1 MRPYAKTVM
10 SVPSRFTSAGP
21 SGSTKSGSSGTS
33 PFTARYV
40 ALCSRKMTGSGSRS
54 APRSIPVIERAVHA
68 ATPGH
73 ADDEGHAV
81 SAVAAVADT
90 RGLVDDLLEGGCA
103 EIRELHLGDRQ
114 EPAER
119 CTDGDADDRRL
130 RDRCVDDPVAPEL
143 LDEPIGHAEH
153 TAAD

>member
-1 MRPYAKTVM
+1 EHSGY
-10 SVPSRFTSAGP
+10 SARRAWHDDLE
-21 SGSTKSGSSGTS
+21 
-33 PFTARYV
+33 ARDV
-40 ALCSRKMTGSGSRS
+40 RVECLDRLR
-54 APRSIPVIERAVHA
+54 VIERAVDA

-153 TAAD
+153 TAADADVLAHEDVPLVAAELGE